1 MKKKETTEE
10 VRGTLGMDQA
20 ASFHQKL
27 DRELNF
33 NIKMKHSS
41 RDSRYKRT
49 PYDEL
54 REQGN
59 LHAAY
64 FKEQF
69 ALISEKQCKL
79 PSRTRRVIVYEITLA
94 VHTIMEREK
103 ALEAKREKAKR
114 TAIPAVI
121 ASPMRRHCG
130 HRPAISFQSHEL
142 TK

>member
-1 MKKKETTEE
+1 MKKKETIIVFEPE
-10 VRGTLGMDQA
+10 VES
-20 ASFHQKL
+20 SFHQKL

-94 VHTIMEREK
+94 VHTITAREK
-103 ALEAKREKAKR
+103 QLEAKTAKYTNKAKE
-114 TAIPAVI
+114 AQP
-121 ASPMRRHCG
+121 
-130 HRPAISFQSHEL
+130 
-142 TK
+142 